1 MCVDPKHW
9 LQKLWKLIPILYCLD
24 SKPGLLVKLTN
35 AYTMLLKLYQVLTH
49 LNVGLYP
56 RIFFLSFLF
65 YISIGRRINLESLQ
79 MLGFEPPTSGVKSDH
94 SANFTATK
102 TFQPSFSW
110 LWKVTVFPVIRF
122 PFLGVCIS
130 NFFPI
135 SSPFSQGV
143 LVSANVVIIVAAA
156 VVSVIAVEDVVV
168 ASVVIQQP
176 WIWLFFRPTAC
187 GHSRLP
193 IMTLV

>member
-1 MCVDPKHW
+1 M
-9 LQKLWKLIPILYCLD
+9 
-24 SKPGLLVKLTN
+24 
-35 AYTMLLKLYQVLTH
+35 
-49 LNVGLYP
+49 
-56 RIFFLSFLF
+56 
-65 YISIGRRINLESLQ
+65 
-79 MLGFEPPTSGVKSDH
+79 
-94 SANFTATK
+94 
-102 TFQPSFSW
+102 
-110 LWKVTVFPVIRF
+110 TVFPVIRF

-156 VVSVIAVEDVVV
+156 VVSVIAIAVVVVVPAFVIVAVDAVVIMVIAVVGVVVVIAVDDVVV
-168 ASVVIQQP
+168 TSVVIQQP
-176 WIWLFFRPTAC
+176 WIGLFFRPAAC